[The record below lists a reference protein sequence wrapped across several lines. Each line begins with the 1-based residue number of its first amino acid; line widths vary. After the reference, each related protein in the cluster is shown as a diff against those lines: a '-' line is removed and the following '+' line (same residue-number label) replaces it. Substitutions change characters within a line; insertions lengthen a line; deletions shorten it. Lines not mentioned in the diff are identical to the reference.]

1 MAGFSTNGNTATAV
15 YFLEVNNAL
24 GSRIL
29 ANTTNLYVASYV
41 NYDAWLQDA
50 TVDSVNNPNNLT
62 MSGIA
67 GLGAGSSFWSF
78 FNPNLISSSN
88 PATIGIQLTNFTDW
102 TSFNPKN
109 LSNSAESPVLTAGF
123 QLSGS
128 STGVITVPTVTSI
141 ESLL

>member
-1 MAGFSTNGNTATAV
+1 MAGFSTNGSTATAA

-29 ANTTNLYVASYV
+29 AETANLYVASDV

-67 GLGAGSSFWSF
+67 GLGAGSSFWRF

-102 TSFNPKN
+102 TAFNPKN

-128 STGVITVPTVTSI
+128 STGVITVPTLTSI